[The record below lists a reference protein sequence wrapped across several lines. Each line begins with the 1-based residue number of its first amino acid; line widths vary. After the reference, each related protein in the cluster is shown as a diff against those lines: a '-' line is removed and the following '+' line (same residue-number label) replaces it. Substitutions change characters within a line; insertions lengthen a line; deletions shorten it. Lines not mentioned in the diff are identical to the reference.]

1 MLHGT
6 NFLVVNNVNILVVIN
21 VIIVVI
27 NVILVVV
34 DVIIVVIN
42 VIIVVSNVIIVDIA
56 QSSGKDGWLP
66 GADQSASTA
75 PQ

>member
-1 MLHGT
+1 MLQGT

-27 NVILVVV
+27 NVIT
-34 DVIIVVIN
+34 IAIN
-42 VIIVVSNVIIVDIA
+42 IIIVDIV

>member
-27 NVILVVV
+27 NVIIIIIVINI
-34 DVIIVVIN
+34 IIVVI
-42 VIIVVSNVIIVDIA
+42 V
-56 QSSGKDGWLP
+56 QSSGKDGWVP

>member
-27 NVILVVV
+27 NVIIIIIVINI
-34 DVIIVVIN
+34 IIVVI
-42 VIIVVSNVIIVDIA
+42 V
-56 QSSGKDGWLP
+56 QSSGKDGWVP
-66 GADQSASTA
+66 GADQQASTA

>member
-1 MLHGT
+1 MLQGT

-27 NVILVVV
+27 NVI
-34 DVIIVVIN
+34 IVVIN
-42 VIIVVSNVIIVDIA
+42 VIIIVINVIIVDIA
-56 QSSGKDGWLP
+56 QSSGKDGWVP